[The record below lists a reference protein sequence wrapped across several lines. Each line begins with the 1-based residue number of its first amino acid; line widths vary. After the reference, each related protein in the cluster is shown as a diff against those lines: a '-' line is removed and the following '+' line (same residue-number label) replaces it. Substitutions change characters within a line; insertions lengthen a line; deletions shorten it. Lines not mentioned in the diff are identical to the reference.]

1 MFTFS
6 RTFLGIRLAYSFYE
20 IGREKFRSVSVFS
33 DDSPCI
39 LCYNT
44 SVDPEQLK
52 TAIEKSGRLQLMYV
66 ERNGNGDFDGIYA
79 AVLDTH
85 SVLQTPYL
93 VPLERDFLESNSPEE
108 VVEAVESY
116 VAETQR
122 WGTDTSGI

>member
-1 MFTFS
+1 MK
-6 RTFLGIRLAYSFYE
+6 
-20 IGREKFRSVSVFS
+20 RE
-33 DDSPCI
+33 
-39 LCYNT
+39 
-44 SVDPEQLK
+44 ELK
-52 TAIEKSGRLQLMYV
+52 AAIEKSGRLQLKYV
-66 ERNGNGDFDGIYA
+66 ERDSNGSFDGIYA
-79 AVLDTH
+79 AVLDAH